1 MNHKLFVTNTL
12 TRQKE
17 LFVPIN
23 KQQVNMYVCGI
34 TPYDYAHIGHGRV
47 YVTFDIVSRLLKF
60 LGYQVTYCRNF
71 TDIDDKLIN
80 KADQELGSGLRYH
93 EIAEKFIAAYQQDM
107 QALNCLKPDF
117 EPYVTQTIPEII
129 EFINRLIVKNHA
141 YAINGNVYYSVKS
154 FSNYGKLSKQDLG
167 ELEVGARVHNEP
179 DKRNPL
185 DFALWKSTPE
195 NLFWHSPWG
204 WGRPGWHIECSAM
217 ASKFLGNHIDLHAG
231 GQDLIFPHHENEIA
245 QSEGANG
252 APFAKYW
259 MHNAFVQI
267 NKTKM
272 SKSLSNSFT
281 LKDVFNKIDPMVL
294 RYYFANHNYNTP
306 LDFDL
311 EELYKIQKSYNR
323 LCLALDKSAPNNTG
337 AHQDTTGLGAVEP
350 CGQPAAIIEKLL
362 AFLCDD
368 LNTSGMFGVI
378 FEELSK
384 LNNGEKFLVKNFL
397 QQVLGLNMVYI
408 PEKQAEL
415 TPEINNLIAL
425 RTQARASKDWATAD
439 KLREELNK
447 LGYIVKDK

>member
-1 MNHKLFVTNTL
+1 MNHRLFITNTL
-12 TRQKE
+12 SRQKE
-17 LFVPIN
+17 LFVPLTPS
-23 KQQVNMYVCGI
+23 QVNMYVCGI

-80 KADQELGSGLRYH
+80 KAQQELGDGLRYH
-93 EIAEKFIAAYQQDM
+93 ELAEKFIAAYHQDM
-107 QALNCLKPDF
+107 HNLNCLKPDF

-129 EFINRLIVKNHA
+129 EFINRLILKNHA
-141 YAINGNVYYSVKS
+141 YVVNGSVYYSVKS
-154 FSNYGKLSKQDLG
+154 FSSYGKLSRQDLS
-167 ELEVGARVHNEP
+167 ELEIGARVSNEP
-179 DKRNPL
+179 EKRNQL
-185 DFALWKSTPE
+185 DFALWKNAPE
-195 NLFWHSPWG
+195 NLFWQSPWG

-245 QSEGANG
+245 QSEGLHG

-281 LKDVFNKIDPMVL
+281 LKDVFTQVDPMVL

-311 EELYKIQKSYNR
+311 EELHKIQKSYNR
-323 LCLALDKSAPNNTG
+323 LCLALDSATPKSSPVLKAT
-337 AHQDTTGLGAVEP
+337 QTEM
-350 CGQPAAIIEKLL
+350 IEKLL
-362 AFLCDD
+362 NYLCDD

-378 FEELSK
+378 FENLSS
-384 LNNGEKFLVKNFL
+384 LNPGEKLAVKSFL

-408 PEKQAEL
+408 PEKQALL
-415 TPEINNLIAL
+415 TPEINHLITL
-425 RTQARASKDWATAD
+425 RTQARANKDWATAD
-439 KLREELNK
+439 KLRAELQQ
-447 LGYIVKDK
+447 LGYIVQDK